1 MRTLRIRTII
11 ALTVAVLIGSQG
23 IGIAT
28 AAGSKFIVGP
38 DRDDFSVATSLAVLD
53 LPDGGS
59 VDFVAIPG
67 ERNELAGVMVLQS
80 TPAGKAGIDS
90 IERLQGVNP
99 AELYLALADREDE
112 LPAEMVKLYGNP
124 DGQQG
129 WARDELAAAGGSN
142 GYLPPCPSWGVDDWN
157 AALAYG
163 KDHYNNSFVSTWDG
177 PDLKPEHWHKAK
189 SAPATGIIYRDLY
202 GQANNVTGFS
212 AAVVLCH
219 TDSITTVGG
228 VYAGNFINIKYRGAA
243 VNNTWFSYH
252 AGQLD
257 EIGKVVSA
265 QFHPS
270 NALLPSAPLF
280 DFRLEILSAE
290 LTDIF
295 HIGATW
301 QKPFGY
307 QQNH

>member
-11 ALTVAVLIGSQG
+11 ALTVAVLIGSQA

-28 AAGSKFIVGP
+28 AAGGTFIVGP
-38 DRDDFSVATSLAVLD
+38 DRDDFSAATSLAVLE
-53 LPDGGS
+53 LPGGGS

-67 ERNELAGVMVLQS
+67 ERDELAGVLVLQS
-80 TPAGKAGIDS
+80 IPPGKAGIGAVETLRDA
-90 IERLQGVNP
+90 NP
-99 AELYLALADREDE
+99 AELFVALADREDK
-112 LPAEMVKLYGNP
+112 LPVEMVALYGMP
-124 DGQQG
+124 DSQQG
-129 WARDELAAAGGSN
+129 WALDKLASN
-142 GYLPPCPSWGVDDWN
+142 PDSDNYLPPCPAWGVNDWN

-163 KDHYNNSFVSTWDG
+163 QNHYNNSFVSTWDG
-177 PDLKPEHWHKAK
+177 PNLKPEHWHKATT
-189 SAPATGIIYRDLY
+189 APATGIIYRDLF

-219 TDSITTVGG
+219 TDSFTYVGG

-243 VNNTWFSYH
+243 VNNTWFSYE

-270 NALLPSAPLF
+270 NALMPSASLY

-301 QKPFGY
+301 QTPFGY